1 MSLPGFP
8 VEGGCQCGATRYR
21 LEAPP
26 LAVYNCHCRDC
37 QRSSGGTYS
46 MSMPVQRS
54 NVRHLSGRLD
64 AYDKPA
70 DSGRTVRM
78 FSCAECGTN
87 LWNEPLAAP
96 ELLILKPGTL
106 DDMSW
111 AVPVGNIWTASR
123 VPWIAIDDTLVNF
136 AGQPPDRQALYDA
149 WTARVGG

>member
-1 MSLPGFP
+1 QFATIRLKVLTRTFAGRRVRRTDGRGRTLAWGLRPAHERGRVRGGGRRMSLPGFP

-78 FSCAECGTN
+78 LSCAECGTN
-87 LWNEPLAAP
+87 VWNEPLAAP
-96 ELLILKPGTL
+96 ELLTLKPGTL
-106 DDMSW
+106 DD
-111 AVPVGNIWTASR
+111 
-123 VPWIAIDDTLVNF
+123 
-136 AGQPPDRQALYDA
+136 
-149 WTARVGG
+149 